1 MRDHDDVPHIVIE
14 RSGAGVGAFF
24 WGALIGAGIA
34 LLLAPRTGAQTQA
47 DLRAGVRRVR
57 ATAEDSFDSARD
69 TVNRTRDRFEG
80 RVESVRDRVEERTDR
95 ARGAADRAR
104 RATGG
109 AREEIERRLANAREG
124 RSTAGAPAG
133 SPPPPA
139 EQPVAG
145 QDDPEIVVTDVS
157 EERIE
162 GRSEFG

>member
-1 MRDHDDVPHIVIE
+1 MRDHDDVPYIVIE
-14 RSGAGVGAFF
+14 RSGVGVGPFF

-57 ATAEDSFDSARD
+57 ATAEGSLDAARD
-69 TVNRTRDRFEG
+69 TVSRTRGRFED
-80 RVESVRDRVEERTDR
+80 RVESVRGRVDDRTDR
-95 ARGAADRAR
+95 VRNAADRAR

-109 AREEIERRLANAREG
+109 AREEIERRLADAREG
-124 RSTAGAPAG
+124 RASADAPSG
-133 SPPPPA
+133 SPSAAP
-139 EQPVAG
+139 EQPVTG
-145 QDDPEIVVTDVS
+145 PSDPEIVVTDVS